1 MSRPEVMRT
10 SVASSL
16 LSSIGY
22 SVDATLE
29 LELEFRSGA
38 IYRYFAVPQ
47 AVFEGL
53 IVAESKGAYFNRY
66 VRSRF
71 RYQRL
76 A

>member
-29 LELEFRSGA
+29 LEFRSGA
-38 IYRYFAVPQ
+38 TYRYFAVPQ

>member
-1 MSRPEVMRT
+1 MSRPDDRRT
-10 SVASSL
+10 AVVSSL
-16 LSSIGY
+16 LSSMEY
-22 SVDATLE
+22 SIDAT

-47 AVFEGL
+47 AVFQDL
-53 IVAESKGAYFNRY
+53 IAAKSKGAYFNRH
-66 VRSRF
+66 VRNRF

>member
-1 MSRPEVMRT
+1 MNRPETVRT
-10 SVASSL
+10 AVVSSL

-22 SVDATLE
+22 SIDATLE
-29 LELEFRSGA
+29 LEFRGGA

-53 IVAESKGAYFNRY
+53 IVAESKGAYFNRN
-66 VRSRF
+66 VRNRF
-71 RYQRL
+71 DYQRL

>member
-1 MSRPEVMRT
+1 MSRLQVMRM
-10 SVASSL
+10 SVVSSL

-22 SVDATLE
+22 SVDST

-38 IYRYFAVPQ
+38 IYRYFAVPH
-47 AVFEGL
+47 AVFDGL

-66 VRSRF
+66 VRNRF
-71 RYQRL
+71 PYQRL